1 MIRGIRGAITVKNN
15 TKQDILAATEE
26 LLEEMIAENDLVEE
40 KMASIFFSL
49 TSDLDAVFPAVAA
62 RNIGY
67 EQVALFC
74 SQELDIKD
82 GLEKCIRVLIHYNTD
97 IKQKDIKHIYLRQAK
112 NLRPDLVGG
121 E

>member
-15 TKQDILAATEE
+15 TKEEILAATEN
-26 LLEEMIAENDLVEE
+26 LLKEIVEENGLVEE

-49 TSDLDAVFPAVAA
+49 TTDLDAAFPAVAA
-62 RNIGY
+62 RNIGF

-74 SQELDIKD
+74 TQELDIQG

-97 IKQKDIKHIYLRQAK
+97 VKQKDIKHIYLRQAK
-112 NLRPDLVGG
+112 KLRPDLVGG